1 MWCLLW
7 MKAQNV
13 TIYRTIS
20 EHPRQTPQ
28 AQLSFGGG
36 VVCCFCRSSTPLF
49 CFLQS
54 ALNFGFVVGA
64 RNTTWSSLQLLI
76 CFNKF
81 LVGFWP
87 TLHLNHYEV
96 MKGNETFQFQ
106 VLLRLVFFTWAAFSQ
121 IVLDSYRISS
131 DESML
136 NCSLNLYDAL
146 NKTIKCS
153 LHFIIQH
160 VRTSISAILLVYLN
174 VMHHIK
180 LHDETRAISI
190 IFSAILR
197 CSYDWS

>member
-1 MWCLLW
+1 MSYCKWYVPVLWFDPYFFCLISQHYLSREMWCLLW

-54 ALNFGFVVGA
+54 ALNFWFVVGA

-106 VLLRLVFFTWAAFSQ
+106 VLLRLVFFYLSCFQ
-121 IVLDSYRISS
+121 P
-131 DESML
+131 
-136 NCSLNLYDAL
+136 NCSG
-146 NKTIKCS
+146 
-153 LHFIIQH
+153 FISDQLGWINVELFFES
-160 VRTSISAILLVYLN
+160 VRCTQ
-174 VMHHIK
+174 
-180 LHDETRAISI
+180 
-190 IFSAILR
+190 
-197 CSYDWS
+197 